1 MEETERES
9 YYLSASNPNYKRL
22 ATNRVRDHRWG
33 PSFGLFERI
42 GCDCPFIP
50 ARTFSFF
57 EPTFLSDVY
66 ALQRSGVP
74 PLSPCRSS
82 LKSHRQF
89 QLFVSLLK
97 SPNKDGGDLINWIS
111 AFPRF

>member
-1 MEETERES
+1 MEETERERES

-66 ALQRSGVP
+66 ALQRSSPSP
-74 PLSPCRSS
+74 PPVVRLQSRIASSNCLS
-82 LKSHRQF
+82 
-89 QLFVSLLK
+89 LFLRARTRMA
-97 SPNKDGGDLINWIS
+97 GI
-111 AFPRF
+111 